1 MKDST
6 IEKFLENSST
16 MKSVEDAYTN
26 IRTELQNL
34 GYKESEISSISAPST
49 MLMIHYGRFLNY
61 YEQLVREV
69 ADLFSLSSKDLN
81 YYMNKRLKHIEKA
94 IPLKDGD

>member
-1 MKDST
+1 MKDAT

-26 IRTELQNL
+26 IRTELKNL
-34 GYKESEISSISAPST
+34 GYKESDISSISAPST
-49 MLMIHYGRFLNY
+49 MLMIHYGRFQNY

-69 ADLFSLSSKDLN
+69 ADLFSLDSKSLN
-81 YYMNKRLKHIEKA
+81 YYIEKRLKPIEKE
-94 IPLKDGD
+94 IPLNNGD